1 MNKYIIRFLTV
12 DNVLGL
18 EWIEANSDSEAL
30 GILEKTNINVKKILS
45 VTEV

>member
-1 MNKYIIRFLTV
+1 MNKYIIRFLTT
-12 DNVLGL
+12 DNNSGL

-30 GILEKTNINVKKILS
+30 EILEKTNINVKKILS